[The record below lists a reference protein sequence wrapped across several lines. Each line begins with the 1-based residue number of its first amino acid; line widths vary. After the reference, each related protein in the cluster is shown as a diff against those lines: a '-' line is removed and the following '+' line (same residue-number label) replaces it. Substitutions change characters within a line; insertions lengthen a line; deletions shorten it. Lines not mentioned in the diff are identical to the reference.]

1 LDVFPGMLA
10 IRFCSCVVILIDDRD
25 SAESV
30 SPSPRRPP
38 EATS

>member
-1 LDVFPGMLA
+1 MLA
-10 IRFCSCVVILIDDRD
+10 IRFCGGVVVSIDDRD
-25 SAESV
+25 WAGSV